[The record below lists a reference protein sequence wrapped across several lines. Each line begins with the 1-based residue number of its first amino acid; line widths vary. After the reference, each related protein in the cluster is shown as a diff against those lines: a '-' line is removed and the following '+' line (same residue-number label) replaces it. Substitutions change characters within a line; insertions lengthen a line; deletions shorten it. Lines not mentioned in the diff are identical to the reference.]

1 MKNTILLSSF
11 LLMYP
16 LVLGTTFLY
25 AIYGFFRKRKLNVAD
40 GYLTGGI
47 ISIGLA
53 EISHLI
59 SGYLGWSF
67 SDCVKLLS
75 VLFVVATAL
84 LVLMA
89 MVSWLVRVKIKGRTK
104 RNQSEKGKKPYLT
117 SAEYVLFLLWTLLF
131 AGCATRILLSGDFS
145 LYKDLTPELTSTF
158 LSTDRLFAVNPST
171 GAEYLAGVPSRFR
184 LLCLPTLYGALCSW
198 FQIEVS
204 VLSFRIMPIVVLAIA
219 CVAYYT
225 LALAFWPDSRLHRIV
240 FQTVILVLFMV
251 SDTCEGQAGFL
262 IFHQGFSPQTIRI
275 AVLLPFSLSLLLRKR
290 YELLLLPVLAEA
302 CLVWTGYGV
311 GWCFLT
317 AALWIIAECIGKVLA
332 GRKGGES

>member
-11 LLMYP
+11 LLIYP
-16 LVLGTTFLY
+16 LALGTSFLY
-25 AIYGFFRKRKLNVAD
+25 AIYGFFWKKKLTVAD
-40 GYLTGGI
+40 GYLAGGI

-67 SDCVKLLS
+67 SACIRLLS
-75 VLFVVATAL
+75 VLFVVAAAL
-84 LVLMA
+84 LVFMA
-89 MVSWLVRVKIKGRTK
+89 IMSWLIRVKIKGRNRK
-104 RNQSEKGKKPYLT
+104 NQREKERRQYLT
-117 SAEYVLFLLWTLLF
+117 SAEYIVSLLWTLLF
-131 AGCATRILLSGDFS
+131 VACVARILVNSDFS

-158 LSTDRLFAVNPST
+158 LSTDRLFTVNPTT
-171 GAEYLAGVPSRFR
+171 GGEYLVGAPSRFR
-184 LLCLPTLYGALCSW
+184 ILCLPTLYGALCSW

-204 VLSFRIMPIVVLAIA
+204 VLSFRIMPVVILGVA

-225 LALAFWPDSRLHRIV
+225 LARAFWPDSRLHRMV
-240 FQTVILVLFMV
+240 FQIVILVLFLV

-262 IFHQGFSPQTIRI
+262 LFHQGFSPQTIRI
-275 AVLLPFSLSLLLRKR
+275 AVLLPFSLSLLQRKR
-290 YELLLLPVLAEA
+290 YELLLLPVLAET

-317 AALWIIAECIGKVLA
+317 TALWIAVKAFSKIFAGK
-332 GRKGGES
+332 KGGES